1 MQVRWS
7 LPSEPGSVREARLRV
22 RRLLADEGISVDECE
37 VAALL
42 VSELVSN
49 AVVHA
54 STLGPIELG
63 VRSGATGIH
72 IEVQDHDPTPPR
84 LGQSQAPSEHGAG
97 LRIVNRMST
106 RWGWGPINGNGK
118 HVWCEVAA
126 GNRT

>member
-7 LPSEPGSVREARLRV
+7 LPSEPGSVREARSRV
-22 RRLLADEGISVDECE
+22 RRLLADEGVSTDECD

-54 STLGPIELG
+54 SSFDTIELG

-72 IEVQDHDPTPPR
+72 IDVLDHDPTPPR
-84 LGQSQAPSEHGAG
+84 LSESEVPGEHGAG
-97 LRIVNRMST
+97 LRIVSRMSS
-106 RWGWGPINGNGK
+106 RWGWGPINGDGK
-118 HVWCEVAA
+118 HVWCDVAP
-126 GNRT
+126 GGS

>member
-7 LPSEPGSVREARLRV
+7 FPNEPGSVREARVRV
-22 RRLLADEGISVDECE
+22 RRLLADEGVSTDECE

-54 STLGPIELG
+54 STIDPIELG

-84 LGQSQAPSEHGAG
+84 LGESEAPAEHGAG
-97 LRIVNRMST
+97 LRIVSRMSS

-118 HVWCEVAA
+118 HVWCDMAP
-126 GNRT
+126 GNGS